1 MYALNMCV
9 VDKKFEDSDCS
20 HTYKTDTVQCHKTG
34 PIKKR
39 EQRRTTF
46 EKQRGRKKEFTNYN

>member
-1 MYALNMCV
+1 MYAVNMCV
-9 VDKKFEDSDCS
+9 VDKKLVDSDCS

-46 EKQRGRKKEFTNYN
+46 EKQRGRQKEFTN